1 MVHNVHE
8 ASLNDM
14 IIKDLAQCMSGSQ
27 IIHAYQQPRS
37 SGRMYA
43 YSDVLRES
51 CSLCFRWRDGVCYV
65 FDGRVWIPYDVDML
79 KYVIRDA
86 LVSVSGAGSD
96 IVKSDWVQN
105 ERKMFGYALDG
116 IKCSLLPYNGAL
128 VGFSNGVWDFS
139 DICSPVK
146 YGFSSRQPVTRLL
159 GYRYDPSAR
168 CPVWLSFLSA
178 MLSSDNIDVLRKFM
192 ALGCADRKSMG
203 RSVEESLW
211 LIGDGANGKTT
222 IQNVIRLVFG
232 DWNVGSARLDSLLDR
247 NVDAR
252 LRAMGSIEGKVFNMC
267 SEISG
272 VDLERGSDVF
282 KSLVSG
288 EPQEARVIGRDIH
301 TAYDIPYFIF
311 SMNRMPSIKRLDK
324 AFMRRMVRIDFRSS
338 VRREDMDRG
347 LLVKLAAELPGIRNW
362 VIGGWSLLE
371 RDGFRVGKERRGD
384 GMTDEELE
392 MYIMEGKTVEVWL
405 TEWAFISA
413 SRHVGHEDDETAV
426 DIRSTDLYSDYYTY
440 CQEKLLTQ
448 PVSVNMFGRVMMDA
462 HFEKRRTSV
471 GNVYR
476 VYCDKDNRFN
486 IKEK

>member
-1 MVHNVHE
+1 
-8 ASLNDM
+8 
-14 IIKDLAQCMSGSQ
+14 
-27 IIHAYQQPRS
+27 
-37 SGRMYA
+37 
-43 YSDVLRES
+43 
-51 CSLCFRWRDGVCYV
+51 
-65 FDGRVWIPYDVDML
+65 
-79 KYVIRDA
+79 
-86 LVSVSGAGSD
+86 
-96 IVKSDWVQN
+96 
-105 ERKMFGYALDG
+105 
-116 IKCSLLPYNGAL
+116 
-128 VGFSNGVWDFS
+128 
-139 DICSPVK
+139 
-146 YGFSSRQPVTRLL
+146 
-159 GYRYDPSAR
+159 
-168 CPVWLSFLSA
+168 
-178 MLSSDNIDVLRKFM
+178 
-192 ALGCADRKSMG
+192 
-203 RSVEESLW
+203 
-211 LIGDGANGKTT
+211 
-222 IQNVIRLVFG
+222 
-232 DWNVGSARLDSLLDR
+232 
-247 NVDAR
+247 
-252 LRAMGSIEGKVFNMC
+252 MC

-347 LLVKLAAELPGIRNW
+347 LLIKLAAELPGIRNW